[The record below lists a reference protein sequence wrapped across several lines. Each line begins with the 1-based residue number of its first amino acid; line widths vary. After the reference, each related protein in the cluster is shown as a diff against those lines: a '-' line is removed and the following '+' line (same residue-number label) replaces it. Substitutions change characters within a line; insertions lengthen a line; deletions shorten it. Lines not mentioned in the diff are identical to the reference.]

1 MNEDDLRKAFM
12 NEVEKRPEE
21 FRGDIEL
28 GQSCYG
34 RMWTPQ
40 EIELL
45 KTRLKPERSLRKVN
59 NDT

>member
-1 MNEDDLRKAFM
+1 M